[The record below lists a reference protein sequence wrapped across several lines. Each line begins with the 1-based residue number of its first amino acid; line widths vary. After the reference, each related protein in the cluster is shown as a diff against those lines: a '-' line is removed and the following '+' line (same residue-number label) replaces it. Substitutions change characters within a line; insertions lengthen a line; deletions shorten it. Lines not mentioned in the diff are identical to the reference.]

1 MVGMEV
7 RTVQITLS
15 PELEEIVRSRIA
27 SGRNRDASE
36 VIREALDLLRK
47 KEERERDA
55 LRAAIELG
63 DDDIRNGRVTAWSA
77 DFLPRLLR
85 EAEEMIAADQ
95 RASERGER

>member
-1 MVGMEV
+1 MNISVPSEHETFIQQRV
-7 RTVQITLS
+7 ESV
-15 PELEEIVRSRIA
+15 
-27 SGRNRDASE
+27 RNRDASD
-36 VIREALDLLRK
+36 VIREALDLLSK

-63 DDDIRNGRVTAWSA
+63 DDDIRNGRVTAWSS

-85 EAEEMIAADQ
+85 EAEEMIAGDQ

>member
-1 MVGMEV
+1 MN
-7 RTVQITLS
+7 
-15 PELEEIVRSRIA
+15 IA
-27 SGRNRDASE
+27 VPAEHETFIQQRVESGQNQDAND

-95 RASERGER
+95 RASEHGER